1 MKKMKNR
8 NKVILSL
15 ISIIVV
21 LILLAIGV
29 KEETIKDIFNINN
42 VEEQNVIASDTQNE
56 LDETQTKK
64 NFIAE
69 DKLVVDY
76 IDVGQADSILLR
88 NKDKTM
94 LIDAGTNE
102 QGKNVVSF
110 LKEEGI
116 SKIDYLIGTHPHEDH
131 IGGLDDVI
139 NNFDIGKIYMPKR
152 ETTTKTFKDVLS
164 AIKNK
169 NLTITQPKKGEI
181 IDLGQAKCEFMTE
194 PIIDDDNINLSSLI
208 LRVEFGNNSFL
219 FMGDAEKQNE
229 KTITWPKTDVLK
241 VGHHG
246 SDTSSSKEFLEQVN
260 PKYSIIMVGEGN
272 TYKLPKQPII
282 DRIEKQGSKIY
293 RTDKNGNIKIIT
305 DGNNLEIKTEKE
317 Q

>member
-1 MKKMKNR
+1 MRKNSK
-8 NKVILSL
+8 KVILSL
-15 ISIIVV
+15 ISIIIV
-21 LILLAIGV
+21 LILLAVGV
-29 KEETIKDIFNINN
+29 KEETIKNIFNINN
-42 VEEQNVIASDTQNE
+42 VEEQNITTSNAENE
-56 LDETQTKK
+56 SSETNNKE
-64 NFIAE
+64 NFIPE
-69 DKLVVDY
+69 DKLIVDY
-76 IDVGQADSILLR
+76 IDVGQADSILL
-88 NKDKTM
+88 
-94 LIDAGTNE
+94 
-102 QGKNVVSF
+102 
-110 LKEEGI
+110 
-116 SKIDYLIGTHPHEDH
+116 KIDYLIGTHPHEDH

-152 ETTTKTFKDVLS
+152 ETTTKTFKDVLN
-164 AIKNK
+164 AIKSK

-194 PIIDDDNINLSSLI
+194 PIIDDDNINLSSLT

-305 DGNNLEIKTEKE
+305 DGNSLEIKTEKE
-317 Q
+317 

>member
-1 MKKMKNR
+1 MRKNSK
-8 NKVILSL
+8 KVILSL
-15 ISIIVV
+15 ISIIIV
-21 LILLAIGV
+21 LILLAVGV
-29 KEETIKDIFNINN
+29 KEETIKNIFNINN
-42 VEEQNVIASDTQNE
+42 VEEQNITTSNTQNE
-56 LDETQTKK
+56 SVETKNK
-64 NFIAE
+64 ENFITE
-69 DKLVVDY
+69 DKLIVDY

-102 QGKNVVSF
+102 QGKKVVKF

-139 NNFDIGKIYMPKR
+139 NNFDIGQIYMPKR
-152 ETTTKTFKDVLS
+152 ETTTKTFKDVLN
-164 AIKNK
+164 AIKSK
-169 NLTITQPKKGEI
+169 NLTITQPKKGETI
-181 IDLGQAKCEFMTE
+181 ELGQAKCEFMTE
-194 PIIDDDNINLSSLI
+194 PIIDDDNINLSSLT

-293 RTDKNGNIKIIT
+293 RTDKNGNIKNIT
-305 DGNNLEIKTEKE
+305 DGNSLEIKTEKE
-317 Q
+317 

>member
-1 MKKMKNR
+1 M
-8 NKVILSL
+8 I
-15 ISIIVV
+15 
-21 LILLAIGV
+21 
-29 KEETIKDIFNINN
+29 
-42 VEEQNVIASDTQNE
+42 
-56 LDETQTKK
+56 
-64 NFIAE
+64 
-69 DKLVVDY
+69 VDY

-102 QGKNVVSF
+102 QGKKVVKF

-139 NNFDIGKIYMPKR
+139 NNFDIGQIYMPKR
-152 ETTTKTFKDVLS
+152 ETTTKTFKDVLN
-164 AIKNK
+164 AIKSK
-169 NLTITQPKKGEI
+169 NLTITQPKKGETTE
-181 IDLGQAKCEFMTE
+181 LGQAKCEFMTE
-194 PIIDDDNINLSSLI
+194 PIIDDDNINLSSLT

-305 DGNNLEIKTEKE
+305 DGNSLEIKTEKE
-317 Q
+317 

>member
-8 NKVILSL
+8 KKVILSL
-15 ISIIVV
+15 ISIIIV

-29 KEETIKDIFNINN
+29 EEEKIKDIFNRNN
-42 VEEQNVIASDTQNE
+42 VEEQNGIASNTQNE
-56 LDETQTKK
+56 RAETQIKEK
-64 NFIAE
+64 FIAE
-69 DKLVVDY
+69 DKLIVDY

-102 QGKNVVSF
+102 EGKNVVNF

-169 NLTITQPKKGEI
+169 NLKITQPQKGEI

-194 PIIDDDNINLSSLI
+194 PIIDDDNINLSSLT

-260 PKYSIIMVGEGN
+260 PKYSIIMVGEKN

-282 DRIEKQGSKIY
+282 DRIEKIGSEIY
-293 RTDKNGNIKIIT
+293 RTDKNGNIQIIS

-317 Q
+317 

>member
-8 NKVILSL
+8 KKVVISL
-15 ISIIVV
+15 ISVIIV

-29 KEETIKDIFNINN
+29 KEETIKDIFNRNN
-42 VEEQNVIASDTQNE
+42 VEEQNIIASDTKNKS
-56 LDETQTKK
+56 DETQTKEK
-64 NFIAE
+64 FIVE

-76 IDVGQADSILLR
+76 IDVGQPDSILLR

-102 QGKNVVSF
+102 QGKNVVSY

-152 ETTTKTFKDVLS
+152 QTTTKTFKDVLS

-194 PIIDDDNINLSSLI
+194 PIIDDDNINLSSLT

-260 PKYSIIMVGEGN
+260 PKYAIIMVGEGN

-293 RTDKNGNIKIIT
+293 RTDKNGNIKIIS

-317 Q
+317 

>member
-8 NKVILSL
+8 KKVILSL
-15 ISIIVV
+15 ISIIIL
-21 LILLAIGV
+21 LILLAVGV
-29 KEETIKDIFNINN
+29 KEETIKDILNMNN
-42 VEEQNVIASDTQNE
+42 VEQQNVIVSKTQNE
-56 LDETQTKK
+56 QAETQTKEK
-64 NFIAE
+64 FIAE
-69 DKLVVDY
+69 DKLIVDY

-102 QGKNVVSF
+102 QGKNVVDF

-152 ETTTKTFKDVLS
+152 ETTTKNFKDVLS

-169 NLTITQPKKGEI
+169 NLTITQPEKGEI

-194 PIIDDDNINLSSLI
+194 PIIDDDNINLSSLT

-282 DRIEKQGSKIY
+282 DRIEKIGSKIY
-293 RTDKNGNIKIIT
+293 RTDKNGNIKIIS

-317 Q
+317 

>member
-1 MKKMKNR
+1 M
-8 NKVILSL
+8 
-15 ISIIVV
+15 
-21 LILLAIGV
+21 
-29 KEETIKDIFNINN
+29 
-42 VEEQNVIASDTQNE
+42 
-56 LDETQTKK
+56 
-64 NFIAE
+64 
-69 DKLVVDY
+69 VVDY

-181 IDLGQAKCEFMTE
+181 IDLGQAKCEFITE
-194 PIIDDDNINLSSLI
+194 PIIDDDNINLSSLT

-229 KTITWPKTDVLK
+229 KTIIWPKTDVLK

-282 DRIEKQGSKIY
+282 DRIEKIGSKIY
-293 RTDKNGNIKIIT
+293 RTDKNGNIKIIS
-305 DGNNLEIKTEKE
+305 DGNNLEIETEKE
-317 Q
+317 

>member
-1 MKKMKNR
+1 MKKIKNR

-194 PIIDDDNINLSSLI
+194 PIIDDDNINLSSLT

-282 DRIEKQGSKIY
+282 DRIEKIGSKIY
-293 RTDKNGNIKIIT
+293 RTDKNGNIKNIS

-317 Q
+317 